1 MGLMKSTWK
10 KFVATLSISVVIFTG
25 ATACGGSS
33 EPEYTRADCKQAMT
47 KLLFDNLDKIID
59 DPTFKADKP
68 KECEGVSK
76 ADGEA
81 LANEIILD
89 NIDTLVD
96 KGFEQALETP

>member
-1 MGLMKSTWK
+1 MTNSLK
-10 KFVATLSISVVIFTG
+10 KLISTLSVSVVIFTG
-25 ATACGGSS
+25 AIACGSS

-47 KLLFDNLDKIID
+47 KLLFDNLDKVID
-59 DPTFKADKP
+59 DPNFKADKP
-68 KECEGVSK
+68 KECKGVSK